1 MPDSIKPRL
10 PVCGCASG
18 GAGESGAFMMEN
30 NLNFTEGMSK
40 QSRFGEKL
48 RILREIYDVSQQEI
62 ADLLGIE
69 RSTYTYYELGKT
81 EPSLGTLRKIAY
93 LFHVSADFLLDI
105 PGTANQELQRCVDH
119 IFVVYPEGRKK
130 P

>member
-1 MPDSIKPRL
+1 
-10 PVCGCASG
+10 
-18 GAGESGAFMMEN
+18 MMEN
-30 NLNFTEGMSK
+30 NLDFSEEMSK

-81 EPSLGTLRKIAY
+81 EPS
-93 LFHVSADFLLDI
+93 
-105 PGTANQELQRCVDH
+105 
-119 IFVVYPEGRKK
+119 
-130 P
+130 

>member
-1 MPDSIKPRL
+1 M
-10 PVCGCASG
+10 CGCASG
-18 GAGESGAFMMEN
+18 GAGESGVFMMEN

-105 PGTANQELQRCVDH
+105 PGTANQELQRRVEH

>member
-1 MPDSIKPRL
+1 
-10 PVCGCASG
+10 
-18 GAGESGAFMMEN
+18 MMEN
-30 NLNFTEGMSK
+30 NLDFSEEMSK
-40 QSRFGEKL
+40 HSRFGEKL

-105 PGTANQELQRCVDH
+105 PGTANQELQRSVDH